1 MEEYSQWFPGCP
13 QAGGLTMR
21 NLTLT
26 FLLLLAVTL
35 TAKGKVELITQMRDL
50 YSDKDQ
56 KPRDVIAGMLIA
68 TC

>member
-1 MEEYSQWFPGCP
+1 
-13 QAGGLTMR
+13 MR

-26 FLLLLAVTL
+26 FLLFLAVTL

-56 KPRDVIAGMLIA
+56 NPRDVIAGVLIA